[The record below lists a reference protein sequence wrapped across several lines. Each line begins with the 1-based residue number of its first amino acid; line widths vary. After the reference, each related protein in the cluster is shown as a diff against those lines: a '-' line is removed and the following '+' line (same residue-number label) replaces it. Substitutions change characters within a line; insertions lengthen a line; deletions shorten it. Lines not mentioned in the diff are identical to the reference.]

1 MVGSMAKSGKSSV
14 ASWLSTG
21 TFLLIGLGLL
31 GGAVFSFVT
40 TSRFIGEAVAADGMV
55 VGLEERWDSD
65 DNDYTYYPQVEFQTE
80 DHRTIAFTSDTGSR
94 PAAFDVGEPVRV
106 LFDPARPEAARID
119 SFFQLWLLPLV
130 LGGMG
135 TVFSAFGLL
144 ATLSAIRE
152 SLRRDGAF
160 AAVGPETATMPADP
174 PAERPPLAPAT
185 RHESVIERSH
195 RD

>member
-1 MVGSMAKSGKSSV
+1 MVGVMAKTGKPSV
-14 ASWLSTG
+14 PGWLLNG
-21 TFLLIGLGLL
+21 IFLLIGLGLL

-40 TSRFIGEAVAADGMV
+40 TSKFIGKAVSADGVV

-65 DNDYTYYPQVEFQTE
+65 DNDYTYYPQVEFETE

-94 PAAFDVGEPVRV
+94 PAGFDVGEPVRV

-144 ATLSAIRE
+144 SIVSAMRE
-152 SLRRDGAF
+152 SARRDGAF
-160 AAVGPETATMPADP
+160 AAVLPVTSTRPAAL
-174 PAERPPLAPAT
+174 PAERPSPVLAT
-185 RHESVIERSH
+185 RHESVIERNR